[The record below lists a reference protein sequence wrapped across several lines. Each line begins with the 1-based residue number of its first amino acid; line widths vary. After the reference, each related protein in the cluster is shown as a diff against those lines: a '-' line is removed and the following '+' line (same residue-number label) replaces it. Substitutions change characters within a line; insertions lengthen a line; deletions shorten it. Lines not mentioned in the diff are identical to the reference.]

1 MEEEPEPEDR
11 QENCDGYTLTR
22 SGTVTEMEID
32 DAGPREPLS
41 RLGFRRAGMRERER
55 VREEIR
61 GRSRAHR
68 IGIVV
73 CTISTT
79 DRRQRRKFRRTQAPQ
94 AQGCRE
100 RQEALEGWSL
110 LGPLGHTCCH
120 H

>member
-1 MEEEPEPEDR
+1 MREMEIDDAR
-11 QENCDGYTLTR
+11 TH
-22 SGTVTEMEID
+22 VTEMEID

-79 DRRQRRKFRRTQAPQ
+79 DRRQRRKVCARWTQHNR
-94 AQGCRE
+94 G
-100 RQEALEGWSL
+100 
-110 LGPLGHTCCH
+110 
-120 H
+120 